1 MASITASLS
10 SKVDARGKAE
20 ILLRVIADR
29 KHTFR
34 IRSGVFI
41 PADKWNEKERRIV
54 IRRLGTPEQR
64 ELLEAKSR
72 LDDIIGQLLE
82 RLETPD
88 RDTITKEA
96 LQETVMEFWNPGRIR
111 GRRGLVQAFT
121 EYWTENKR
129 KESWLPYKAMGNI
142 LRRFERYRG
151 ETLCVE
157 EVTAET
163 LKELQDY
170 MLKECELA
178 KMRKCR
184 HIFEG
189 FNLPEERGMNSVVSL
204 LTKLRTFYNAEK
216 KVSGRSPFDDFEMGR
231 QIYGTPFYLT
241 MEERDAVYRMDLAD
255 DPDLACLRDV
265 FIFQCL
271 TGCRVGD
278 LMALKKTDVVD
289 GELVY
294 MPKKTSVS
302 TAKVVRVPLVRTAEE
317 IVERY
322 AEIPGKTLLPRVGNQ
337 YCYNKGI
344 REVLRKA
351 GVDRMVSVLD
361 THTREEVKRPIC
373 EVASSHLAR
382 RTFIGILYK
391 KVKDPNLIG
400 SMSGH
405 VEGSRAFARYRA
417 IDSEMKRDTL
427 KILDSGED

>member
-72 LDDIIGQLLE
+72 LDDIIGRLLE

-96 LQETVMEFWNPGRIR
+96 LQEAVMEFWNPGRVR
-111 GRRGLVQAFT
+111 ERRGLVQAFT
-121 EYWTENKR
+121 EYWTECKR
-129 KESWLPYKAMGNI
+129 KESWHPYKAMGNI
-142 LRRFERYRG
+142 LRRFEIYRG
-151 ETLCVE
+151 ETLNVE

-178 KMRKCR
+178 KSRRYSK
-184 HIFEG
+184 IFDG
-189 FNLPEERGMNSVVSL
+189 FNLPESRGMNSVVSL

-278 LMALKKTDVVD
+278 LMSLKKTDVVD

-322 AEIPGKTLLPRVGNQ
+322 AEIPGKTLLPSVGNRNE
-337 YCYNKGI
+337 YNQGI
-344 REVLRKA
+344 RDVLRKA

-427 KILDSGED
+427 KILDSGEE